1 MLTKETKQ
9 LLYNIWLVISVVYI
23 IGITIIHTIGT
34 IELNI
39 NWIICTIIGCI
50 NLLGCVITGILC
62 D

>member
-9 LLYNIWLVISVVYI
+9 ILYNIWLVISVVYI
-23 IGITIIHTIGT
+23 IGITIIHTIST

-50 NLLGCVITGILC
+50 NLLGCVIAGILF